1 MILCC
6 LQLLSLEP
14 KLTAGG
20 RSREA
25 GPPQSHRER
34 TEGPRRARPEGGPK
48 DQKGPKGPREG
59 KAEKTDRGDRAA
71 GKAERK
77 AKDQKGPKGPKKAR
91 PRADRKD
98 PRAATEGSGG
108 RGERPIAYGLKLLSS
123 KRRQH
128 KKHRAKPTD
137 FHTVIYLI

>member
-34 TEGPRRARPEGGPK
+34 TEDPRRARPKGGPK
-48 DQKGPKGPREG
+48 DQKGPKDPRKG
-59 KAEKTDRGDRAA
+59 KAEKTDRGGRAA

-77 AKDQKGPKGPKKAR
+77 AKDQKGPKEPKKGKTA
-91 PRADRKD
+91 
-98 PRAATEGSGG
+98 SGPQG
-108 RGERPIAYGLKLLSS
+108 LKGCTGGERGEGGAPYCLW
-123 KRRQH
+123 
-128 KKHRAKPTD
+128 T
-137 FHTVIYLI
+137 